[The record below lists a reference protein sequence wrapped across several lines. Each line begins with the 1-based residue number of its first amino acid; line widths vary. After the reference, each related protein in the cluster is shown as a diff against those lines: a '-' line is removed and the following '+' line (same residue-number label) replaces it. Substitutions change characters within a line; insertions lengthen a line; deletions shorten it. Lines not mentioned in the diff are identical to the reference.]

1 MGDYVQK
8 KGLGQGFNMIY
19 VSAIC
24 LGGNLNKKSFY
35 FCNGNSQDYFHF
47 GYIVFLSFIVT
58 RFIGHFMPRNPQ
70 IMQERNTI

>member
-1 MGDYVQK
+1 MGDYIQK
-8 KGLGQGFNMIY
+8 KGLDEGFNLIY

-24 LGGNLNKKSFY
+24 LGGNLNKKSFS

-58 RFIGHFMPRNPQ
+58 GFIGHFMPQNPQ